1 MGQRRAPV
9 SCRGKRPSWW
19 CIPMTAC
26 SAKGLWAVS
35 FSSLAGKLWTLMG
48 QLCEGPGV
56 DTGGCDHDW
65 PAGRTRGAVDDVKTI
80 YCLPVR
86 WGPGLSWGDTFR
98 TPVVSERRQ
107 SWGAGVPRERLE
119 CSGTCL
125 GPVCLEVLVGVRGGA
140 VVYCWSGQG
149 IAWSDLESLNKSG
162 PQFELLCCWEKLQ
175 SAWGSDPSLPTGP
188 P

>member
-1 MGQRRAPV
+1 M
-9 SCRGKRPSWW
+9 
-19 CIPMTAC
+19 
-26 SAKGLWAVS
+26 
-35 FSSLAGKLWTLMG
+35 
-48 QLCEGPGV
+48 
-56 DTGGCDHDW
+56 
-65 PAGRTRGAVDDVKTI
+65 DDVKTI

-107 SWGAGVPRERLE
+107 SWAAGVPRERLE
-119 CSGTCL
+119 CSGSCL

-162 PQFELLCCWEKLQ
+162 PQFELLCCWEKLRRKQ
-175 SAWGSDPSLPTGP
+175 EVGEKSHLCPLRLSVGP
-188 P
+188 RELSYEMYA